1 MKNLLNISE
10 EEKSRILEM
19 HETATN
25 KQYLSEQ
32 MAPQSLTDIDKKTLQ
47 TFLNKINTNTN
58 PPTHWIL
65 DRNAGPTGQQRGDEV
80 KLTGKENGMIFPTD
94 FVGKPLTW
102 SLVINGKKQAGH
114 IYFTIIKN
122 KYGLLYSFGSLIH
135 GSVTMEPLAP
145 NLNKAI
151 SQFNG
156 EVSWQK

>member
-1 MKNLLNISE
+1 MNKFIISE

-32 MAPQSLTDIDKKTLQ
+32 AAPQPLTDVDKKTLQ
-47 TFLNKINTNTN
+47 TFLNNIKFNSQA
-58 PPTHWIL
+58 PTQWIL
-65 DRNAGPTGQQRGDEV
+65 DRNAGPSGRQRGDEV
-80 KLTGKENGMIFPTD
+80 KLTGNENGMVFPTA

-122 KYGLLYSFGSLIH
+122 KYGLLYSFGSLTH
-135 GSVTMEPLAP
+135 GNVTMEPLAP

>member
-10 EEKSRILEM
+10 EEKNRILEM

-32 MAPQSLTDIDKKTLQ
+32 VAKPLSDVDKETLEN
-47 TFLNKINTNTN
+47 FLNKIKTGSME
-58 PPTHWIL
+58 PTRWVL
-65 DRNAGPTGQQRGDEV
+65 DPNNQDKRGDEV

>member
-1 MKNLLNISE
+1 MNKFIISE

-32 MAPQSLTDIDKKTLQ
+32 VVPQSLTDIDKKTLQ
-47 TFLNKINTNTN
+47 NFLNKINTHTN

-65 DRNAGPTGQQRGDEV
+65 DRNAGPLGSPRGDEV
-80 KLTGKENGMIFPTD
+80 KLTGKETGMIYPTD

-102 SLVINGKKQAGH
+102 SLVINGKKQPGY

-135 GSVTMEPLAP
+135 GDVTMDPLAP

>member
-1 MKNLLNISE
+1 
-10 EEKSRILEM
+10 
-19 HETATN
+19 
-25 KQYLSEQ
+25 
-32 MAPQSLTDIDKKTLQ
+32 
-47 TFLNKINTNTN
+47 
-58 PPTHWIL
+58 
-65 DRNAGPTGQQRGDEV
+65 
-80 KLTGKENGMIFPTD
+80 LTGNENGMVFPTA

-122 KYGLLYSFGSLIH
+122 KYGLLYSFGSLTH
-135 GSVTMEPLAP
+135 GNVTMEPLAP